1 MTRWPHRPLR
11 CRGEKAQAIK
21 GGSAPNSK
29 SLIVVR
35 SVLFF
40 CFLFSVFVRFHD
52 YFSLLPLCHTVGAL
66 CRRDRHT
73 VTVRMA
79 TDSSAAAAS
88 EPVGYVT
95 GTCNCGKAQYK
106 AAMPPKMVAHCH
118 CQDCRY
124 VFHCALRRV
133 HSALPPPQRRPNPP
147 ECRKSRRLRLTF
159 LSFRLF
165 SFLGWAWWDGGDVT

>member
-95 GTCNCGKAQYK
+95 GTATVERRSTRRRCPPRWWRTATARTVGTSFTVHCGAFI
-106 AAMPPKMVAHCH
+106 PPSPRRNVVQTHLNVANPVAFGSHF
-118 CQDCRY
+118 CRF
-124 VFHCALRRV
+124 VCSLS
-133 HSALPPPQRRPNPP
+133 SAG
-147 ECRKSRRLRLTF
+147 
-159 LSFRLF
+159 
-165 SFLGWAWWDGGDVT
+165 LGGTVVT